1 MNDAGSNRFDV
12 TRRIPIASINA
23 ITKGKGEDK
32 SVELMFHLYKDYDY
46 RFKASGLKNA
56 IVEVIRRIILRM
68 VHLGIKEKLLSIYEV
83 DKANLKVWATTRED
97 VAKKMFKRPD
107 KKFLISHY
115 NYKGFNLQTINTEV
129 K

>member
-1 MNDAGSNRFDV
+1 MKDAGSNRFEI

-32 SVELMFHLYKDYDY
+32 SVELMLHPYNDYDY

-68 VHLGIKEKLLSIYEV
+68 VHLEIK
-83 DKANLKVWATTRED
+83 
-97 VAKKMFKRPD
+97 
-107 KKFLISHY
+107 
-115 NYKGFNLQTINTEV
+115 
-129 K
+129 